1 MRSLFF
7 TPKPEDVPEE
17 PVSDRQPEENRANDS
32 PDKHIKARRTKN
44 VHFDRRVKSELHL
57 KSVCPGILRKGRL
70 ITVSVM
76 GTLTAL
82 LIFV

>member
-17 PVSDRQPEENRANDS
+17 PVNDRQPEENRANDS

-44 VHFDRRVKSELHL
+44 VHFDRRVKSSCTW

>member
-17 PVSDRQPEENRANDS
+17 PGSDRQPEENRADNT

-44 VHFDRRVKSELHL
+44 VHFDRRIKSELHL
-57 KSVCPGILRKGRL
+57 EECLPWRL

>member
-7 TPKPEDVPEE
+7 TPKTEDVPEE
-17 PVSDRQPEENRANDS
+17 PVNDRQPEEDRADNI

-44 VHFDRRVKSELHL
+44 VHFDRRINRSCTWKSA
-57 KSVCPGILRKGRL
+57 CPGILRKGRL

-76 GTLTAL
+76 GMLTVL

>member
-7 TPKPEDVPEE
+7 TPKTEDVPEE
-17 PVSDRQPEENRANDS
+17 PVNDRQPEEDRADNI

-44 VHFDRRVKSELHL
+44 VHFDRRIKSELHR
-57 KSVCPGILRKGRL
+57 KSACPGILRKGRL

-76 GTLTAL
+76 GMLTVL

>member
-17 PVSDRQPEENRANDS
+17 PVNDRQPEENRANDS

-57 KSVCPGILRKGRL
+57 EECCPGILRKGQL